1 MPTLIDI
8 MNNSVYGAQALV
20 ALWAL
25 FCAILVWRR
34 SGALNFRTA
43 ERQDAFLDEITPL
56 LHGHKFD
63 EVVQTCEDDPRALP
77 QLTLLALEHRR
88 LEPTPLLQTIAEHF
102 QRDGLAV
109 MDFRMSWVSFAIKT
123 EPMLGLLG
131 TVMGMVG
138 AFANMGTGEKVD
150 ATKLATDISFA
161 LYTTAIG
168 LAVAVPLMLI
178 SAIINVRI
186 RKLEDRVSAGIT
198 RLVET
203 MKPVVGARAAE
214 PRKA

>member
-8 MNNSVYGAQALV
+8 INNSVYGAQALV

-34 SGALNFRTA
+34 SGHLNFRTV
-43 ERQDAFLDEITPL
+43 ERQDEFLNEIAPM
-56 LHGHKFD
+56 LHGRRFD
-63 EVVQTCEDDPRALP
+63 EVIQTCEDDPRAIP
-77 QLTLLALEHRR
+77 QLTLLALEHRQ
-88 LEPTPLLQTIAEHF
+88 LEPTPLLQTLAEHF
-102 QRDGLAV
+102 QRDVLAA
-109 MDFRMSWVSFAIKT
+109 MDFRMSWVAFAIKT

-203 MKPVVGARAAE
+203 MKPVVGAKAGE
-214 PRKA
+214 QRKA

>member
-1 MPTLIDI
+1 MPTLLDI
-8 MNNSVYGAQALV
+8 INNSVYGAQGIV

-34 SGALNFRTA
+34 TKLLNFRTA
-43 ERQDAFLDEITPL
+43 ERQGEYLDQVTPL
-56 LHGHKFD
+56 LRNRQFD
-63 EVVQTCEDDPRALP
+63 EVTQVCEDDPRALP
-77 QLTLLALEHRR
+77 QLTLLALEHRH
-88 LEPTPLLQTIAEHF
+88 LEPSPLLQTVAEHF
-102 QRDGLAV
+102 QRDVLAD

-138 AFANMGTGEKVD
+138 AFANMGSGEKVD

-198 RLVET
+198 RLIET
-203 MKPVVGARAAE
+203 MKPVVGARSVE
-214 PRKA
+214 QRKA